1 MCLECLIYGFLISKL
16 WTSSAKL
23 PSDKTEAKNW
33 QELEPP
39 TEMVKTKDFF
49 EEHYFESRIWAC
61 HNNTIVQLF
70 FWIFGPKQ
78 TNKYPWLQELGKVSY
93 LTVFHFE
100 IFLNVYKWSYKRSS
114 SCVAWKKTA
123 SLLVFC
129 PCQCFS
135 WRCAQAMRHAR
146 CSPCLVSKWMP
157 EKIHEFWHQFFW
169 TSLNCHSLSSSHYV
183 SKHLKMSRLKMTFI

>member
-61 HNNTIVQLF
+61 HNNAIVQLF

-78 TNKYPWLQELGKVSY
+78 TNKYPWLYELGKVSY

-114 SCVAWKKTA
+114 SCVAWKKNCIIA
-123 SLLVFC
+123 RFLSMSVFFMTMC
-129 PCQCFS
+129 PSHAPCAMQPVPSVKVNARKDS
-135 WRCAQAMRHAR
+135 WILA
-146 CSPCLVSKWMP
+146 P
-157 EKIHEFWHQFFW
+157 IF
-169 TSLNCHSLSSSHYV
+169 LNLSELS
-183 SKHLKMSRLKMTFI
+183 FA